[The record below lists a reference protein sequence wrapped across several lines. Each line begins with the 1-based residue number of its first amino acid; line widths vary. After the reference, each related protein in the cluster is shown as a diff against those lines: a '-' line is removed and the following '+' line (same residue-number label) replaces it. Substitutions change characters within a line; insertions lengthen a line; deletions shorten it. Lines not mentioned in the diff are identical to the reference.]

1 MHTNGRTCDL
11 PHGRA
16 ARAVVRVQV
25 KSNRIDKPG
34 HPMTR
39 DLSLCPGHARE
50 LRHIGIELVNH

>member
-1 MHTNGRTCDL
+1 MDTNGRICDL
-11 PHGRA
+11 PHERT

-39 DLSLCPGHARE
+39 DLALCIGHARE
-50 LRHIGIELVNH
+50 LSDIGIELVSR